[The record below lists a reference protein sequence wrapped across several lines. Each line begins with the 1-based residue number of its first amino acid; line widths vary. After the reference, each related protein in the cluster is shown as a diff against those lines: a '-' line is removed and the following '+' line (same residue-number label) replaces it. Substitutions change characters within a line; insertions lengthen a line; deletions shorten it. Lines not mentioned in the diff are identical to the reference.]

1 VLFRS
6 DADWL
11 WGGDAETVRT
21 SIAQG
26 RMGIMAPWQ
35 EVLGDAGVRDTTAY
49 VLTLSGRKAAYGDA
63 AAGQAQYAM
72 YCVACHGTD
81 GRGNMAVGAPN
92 LTDGIWLHG
101 GSETKIRETIALG
114 RQNNMPAQEARLGD
128 TRTRLLAAYVLS
140 LGETRLAVAA
150 R

>member
-1 VLFRS
+1 
-6 DADWL
+6 
-11 WGGDAETVRT
+11 
-21 SIAQG
+21 
-26 RMGIMAPWQ
+26 M
-35 EVLGDAGVRDTTAY
+35 
-49 VLTLSGRKAAYGDA
+49 
-63 AAGQAQYAM
+63 
-72 YCVACHGTD
+72 ACHGTD

-101 GSETKIRETIALG
+101 GSETRIRETIALG

-140 LGETRLAVAA
+140 LGETRRAVAA